1 MMTNKAGDIF
11 GMLAKYWLSMLFF
24 WLMILH
30 RNFCRT
36 IIDKQTKFNLVFMLR
51 LATRISSE
59 DTSSG
64 CMCRFE
70 SGYLCLFIAYKLRCQ
85 FIKSSNIDAK
95 KVLDS
100 TWFLSL
106 WSSTPIN
113 TRILTYGL
121 LLWLLAKK
129 KSHSL
134 SCTSLVHEIWEI
146 YYFDFPR
153 SWESTRNVRRLEV
166 LFMFSLCF
174 TLERSVPT
182 ARESRIGSNTGI
194 IVSVMSQ
201 RKAKENIIHISV

>member
-1 MMTNKAGDIF
+1 MNLKNNLRLVIMVCGFTIYHKPLSPSVLWWNLIF
-11 GMLAKYWLSMLFF
+11 YSRSVKQWWLTRLETFSECLLSIGFRCCFF
-24 WLMILH
+24 WLMIPH

-51 LATRISSE
+51 LATSISYE

-64 CMCRFE
+64 CMFRFE

-100 TWFLSL
+100 TWFLNL
-106 WSSTPIN
+106 WRSTPIN

-129 KSHSL
+129 
-134 SCTSLVHEIWEI
+134 
-146 YYFDFPR
+146 
-153 SWESTRNVRRLEV
+153 
-166 LFMFSLCF
+166 
-174 TLERSVPT
+174 
-182 ARESRIGSNTGI
+182 NT
-194 IVSVMSQ
+194 
-201 RKAKENIIHISV
+201 